1 VEDASEPPAPGPRI
15 LRDSRAWF
23 TEGAARKTAARLAR
37 RCVECSTVLP
47 TRRTPYCSR
56 RCQWKFQGR
65 YFWDAARTY
74 VIHRDRFTCQTC
86 RQRLRVA
93 QLEVDHRLEIARG
106 GPSLEYENLQ
116 TICRRCHRAKT
127 GQFLKARAAAR
138 RAPGGRRDLRTAVA
152 EPGWE
157 TPWFPA

>member
-1 VEDASEPPAPGPRI
+1 VEDAPAPPNLRI
-15 LRDSRAWF
+15 LRNSRAWF
-23 TEGAARKTAARLAR
+23 TEGAARKAEARRAR
-37 RCVECSTVLP
+37 RCVECSTELP

-56 RCQWKFQGR
+56 RCRWKFQGR

-93 QLEVDHRLEIARG
+93 QLEVDHKLEIARG

-127 GQFLKARAAAR
+127 GAFLKARAAAR
-138 RAPGGRRDLRTAVA
+138 KVPLEHRRALGSAVA

>member
-1 VEDASEPPAPGPRI
+1 
-15 LRDSRAWF
+15 
-23 TEGAARKTAARLAR
+23 
-37 RCVECSTVLP
+37 
-47 TRRTPYCSR
+47 
-56 RCQWKFQGR
+56 
-65 YFWDAARTY
+65 

-86 RQRLRVA
+86 HTRMRVA

-127 GQFLKARAAAR
+127 GAFLRARAAAR
-138 RAPGGRRDLRTAVA
+138 RVPPGARGDLRAAVA